1 MYDKNTKVMY
11 WLFYDTWDG
20 CMSVSPYYIV
30 DKNGKPEIGVYK
42 KNYEP

>member
-1 MYDKNTKVMY
+1 MIKIQKLCIV
-11 WLFYDTWDG
+11 FYDTWDG